1 MSEIVIQPIFPRK
14 VIKAVLFTIAN
25 HEKDISSVGYQ
36 NKTIQTQDK
45 WNNLN
50 PMNIQYLLGTNHRLP
65 LSHMVKS
72 YIWIEETN
80 ECINEFSIGYMINP
94 TLSINKYFKE
104 QVTKF
109 MKNTFDA
116 MTQQHISF
124 RKKRVLA
131 LFMFY
136 ETRQK
141 NQRNF
146 SKCRVVSFI
155 KL

>member
-1 MSEIVIQPIFPRK
+1 M
-14 VIKAVLFTIAN
+14 
-25 HEKDISSVGYQ
+25 
-36 NKTIQTQDK
+36 
-45 WNNLN
+45 
-50 PMNIQYLLGTNHRLP
+50 LGTNHRLP
-65 LSHMVKS
+65 LSHMAKS
-72 YIWIEETN
+72 YICLKETN
-80 ECINEFSIGYMINP
+80 EHISEFSIVYLINP

-141 NQRNF
+141 TKEMFQ
-146 SKCRVVSFI
+146 SVELCH
-155 KL
+155 L